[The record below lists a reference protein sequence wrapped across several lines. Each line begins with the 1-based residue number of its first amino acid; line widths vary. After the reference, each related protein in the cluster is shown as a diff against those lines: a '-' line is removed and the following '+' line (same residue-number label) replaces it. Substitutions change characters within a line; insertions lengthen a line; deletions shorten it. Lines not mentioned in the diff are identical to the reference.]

1 MAYAAG
7 LAEGGYL
14 LVEVVTTRVFL
25 FMTFE
30 MTGIQEDSEGGYG
43 SVLR

>member
-14 LVEVVTTRVFL
+14 LVKIVKVRVFL

-30 MTGIQEDSEGGYG
+30 MTGIQEDSVEVMDQ
-43 SVLR
+43 S